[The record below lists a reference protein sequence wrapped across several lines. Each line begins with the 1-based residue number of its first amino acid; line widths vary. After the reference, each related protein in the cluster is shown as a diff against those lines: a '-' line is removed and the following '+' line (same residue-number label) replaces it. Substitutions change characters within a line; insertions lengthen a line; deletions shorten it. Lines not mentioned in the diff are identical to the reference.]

1 MIFPKIKFLYSPI
14 YDDVLTE
21 YEGKRFNENQKKEVE
36 NYIQKL
42 QIKWRE
48 VEKPVLEFLLKTLNS
63 KWNGKEITCYVVKH
77 FRISGISH
85 PLTLKMTRNVEEGL
99 SNLIHE
105 LIHIFLP
112 LKKWEKISQKL
123 IKKFPGEKPEIILH
137 IYVNFV
143 HLQVLKKFFKK
154 ALVKRMLKKYKRF
167 KRTGKAW
174 EIVLREEKNLK
185 KLLKIDPFLI
195 FARI

>member
-14 YDDVLTE
+14 YDCVLTE

-123 IKKFPGEKPEIILH
+123 IKKFPEERPEIILH

-143 HLQVLKKFFKK
+143 QLQVLKKFFKK

-185 KLLKIDPFLI
+185 KLLKN
-195 FARI
+195 

>member
-1 MIFPKIKFLYSPI
+1 MKTKIPQIKFFYSPI
-14 YDDVLTE
+14 YDYVLTE

-123 IKKFPGEKPEIILH
+123 IKKFPEEKPEIILH
-137 IYVNFV
+137 IYVNFI

-185 KLLKIDPFLI
+185 KLLEFKLTN
-195 FARI
+195 